1 MPDRRPCT
9 EGCCVN
15 TFSSKEA
22 ENDLKRY
29 LKQGPDGTTRS
40 LIEAIAAEGVA
51 DASVLDIGGGIG
63 AIQLELLAKGA
74 ARATSVDASE
84 AYVTVA
90 RAEATRRGLAERTD
104 QRIGDFETL
113 APVLDPADVVTLDR
127 VVCCDPDL
135 PGLLG
140 AAAGHA
146 RRMVG
151 LVYPRVT
158 WWNRIAARGIAAWGW
173 ITRDATRWH
182 LHPVEDIDGILRRA
196 GFERHEVGRTFLW
209 HVALYVR
216 A

>member
-1 MPDRRPCT
+1 MPERRPCT

-15 TFSSKEA
+15 TFTSREA

-29 LKQGPDGTTRS
+29 LKEGPDGTTRS
-40 LIEAIAAEGVA
+40 LIDAIAAVGV
-51 DASVLDIGGGIG
+51 DGASILDIGGGIG
-63 AIQLELLAKGA
+63 AIQLELLAAGA
-74 ARATSVDASE
+74 AKAMSVDASE

-90 RAEATRRGLAERTD
+90 RAEAARRGLGDRTD

-127 VVCCDPDL
+127 VACCDPDL

-140 AAAGHA
+140 AAAAHA

-158 WWNRIAARGIAAWGW
+158 WWNRIAAHGIAAFGW
-173 ITRDATRWH
+173 LTRDSTRWH
-182 LHPVEDIDGILRRA
+182 LHPVEDIDRILDRA
-196 GFERHEVGRTFLW
+196 GFRKREVARTFLW
-209 HVALYVR
+209 HVALYER